1 MLRQYGAPTAPET
14 WGQEITRIIRF
25 YVTDLGA
32 VLSEAISESG
42 ELKASLKRKFISG
55 KKVS

>member
-1 MLRQYGAPTAPET
+1 MRQRAKTTPLEDR
-14 WGQEITRIIRF
+14 GQEITRIIRF

-32 VLSEAISESG
+32 VLSEAIGESG
-42 ELKASLKRKFISG
+42 ELKGSLKRKFISG